1 MSIETKTINGI
12 RCVKC
17 PGTNEFLPDMIAEN
31 GMTMILDEDNFRYY
45 VLAFREMKP
54 EEITQQMRE
63 EAIAQIRQSEAPE
76 KHGLTKAGYSL
87 LPPEERE
94 NYYLTAENL
103 WREKEVQ
110 IPHGK
115 HITLYR
121 NYIQKYKPEQYKEMM
136 KNRTLN
142 SHLLNLNS
150 QIQTLIETITD
161 QLKEKSPEFQKAQD
175 TGDYLTM
182 TQLLNSFIKSAEEM
196 ALKQLMQ

>member
-31 GMTMILDEDNFRYY
+31 GMTMILDEEMLRYH
-45 VLAFREMKP
+45 VLAFREMNP

-63 EAIAQIRQSEAPE
+63 EAIAQIRQSEEPE
-76 KHGLTKAGYSL
+76 KHGLTNAEYSL

-115 HITLYR
+115 
-121 NYIQKYKPEQYKEMM
+121 P
-136 KNRTLN
+136 LN
-142 SHLLNLNS
+142 PCH
-150 QIQTLIETITD
+150 
-161 QLKEKSPEFQKAQD
+161 QLKIPILMFQ
-175 TGDYLTM
+175 
-182 TQLLNSFIKSAEEM
+182 
-196 ALKQLMQ
+196 